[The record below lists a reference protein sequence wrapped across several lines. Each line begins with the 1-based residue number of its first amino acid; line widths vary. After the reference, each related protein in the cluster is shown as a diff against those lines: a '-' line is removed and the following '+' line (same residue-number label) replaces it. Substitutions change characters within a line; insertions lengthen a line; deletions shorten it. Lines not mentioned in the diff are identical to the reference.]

1 MFLQKAIDEPNSR
14 ISIVLQWRRTLVQK
28 IIYRH
33 LQGIRLLCKIVSK
46 VTNNHTLI
54 MYLLNIA
61 FTVQVCDATGATF
74 CSKAGYKKLI
84 PSSLRTFPNCWN
96 GK

>member
-28 IIYRH
+28 IIYRQ
-33 LQGIRLLCKIVSK
+33 LQDIYLRCKIVPK
-46 VTNNHTLI
+46 FTNNHTLI

-61 FTVQVCDATGATF
+61 FTVQLCDATGAIF
-74 CSKAGYKKLI
+74 CVKAGYKKLT
-84 PSSLRTFPNCWN
+84 PSSFGAFPNCRY

>member
-1 MFLQKAIDEPNSR
+1 MFLQKAIDVPNSR

-28 IIYRH
+28 IIYRQ
-33 LQGIRLLCKIVSK
+33 LQDIYLRCKIVPK
-46 VTNNHTLI
+46 FTNNHTLI

-61 FTVQVCDATGATF
+61 FTVQLCDATGAIF
-74 CSKAGYKKLI
+74 CVKAGYKKLT
-84 PSSLRTFPNCWN
+84 PSSFGAFPNCRY